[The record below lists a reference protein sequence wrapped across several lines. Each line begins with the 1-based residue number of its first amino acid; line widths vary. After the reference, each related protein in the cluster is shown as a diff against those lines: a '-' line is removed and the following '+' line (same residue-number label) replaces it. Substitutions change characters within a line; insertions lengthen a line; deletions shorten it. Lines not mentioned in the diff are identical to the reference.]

1 MAHIS
6 WSEVRDRAIRF
17 SREWTGT
24 SSESAEKQTF
34 WNEFFEV
41 FGLRRRSVATF
52 EEPVQRIRGTYGK
65 IDLFWPGIVL
75 VEHKSFGEDLGVASS
90 QAFSYIRDL
99 TRERRTDEVPRF
111 VVVSDFARFVLYD
124 LEPEEQ
130 RDLPLWDQFR
140 YTSTDFVLADLYK
153 NVRHFAFLRGEKTLR
168 LNPEDPANQKAYDL
182 MCELHDELETGGF
195 TGDQLEKLLV
205 RILFCLFAEDTGLF
219 EPNAFQSF
227 VRRETRED
235 GSDLGAR
242 LNELFD
248 LLNTSPDKR
257 SPEFDEDLAQFPYV
271 NGELFA
277 DRLGFPRFNRAM
289 RDKLLQCS
297 EFQWAKISPAVFGS
311 LFQGIMEKAE
321 RRQQGAQ
328 YTSERDIMKVLRS
341 LFLDDLH
348 EEFRTICADRSTRR
362 RGRLQE
368 FHTKLRGLNL
378 LDPAC
383 GCGNFLVLAYREL
396 RLLEL
401 DLLRE
406 LHAGQTRVLNIRE
419 LIRVDVDQFYGI
431 EISAW
436 PVEIARVALWLL
448 DHQMNQRVSEAF
460 GQYFQRLPLRSTPH
474 IVIAN
479 ALRIDWNVVL
489 PRAKCSCVFGNPP
502 FVGKRFMNREQNA
515 DMGIVF
521 REIEGHGVLD
531 YVTAW
536 YVKAAE
542 YIQTTP
548 IRCAFVSTNSITQGE
563 QVGLLWNHL
572 FQRYRIKINFGHR
585 TFSWI
590 SEAKGRA
597 HVHVVILGFAG
608 FDSSPKYIYDYD
620 ADENAAM
627 VTEAHNI
634 SPYLVEGSDIVVTA
648 RREALATAPE
658 LSFGNMPND
667 GGHLL
672 LSEKARQE
680 LIAVEPAAA
689 EFIRPFLGPDEF
701 LYNIPRWCLWLV
713 DTSPAALRACPH
725 VMERIEKVRAHR
737 EKSRRE
743 ATNRLAATPSL
754 FGEIRQPAR
763 RYLAIPKTSSER
775 RAYIPIGFVEP
786 VVIAGADLFT
796 CPDAVL
802 FHFGV
807 LTSFMHMAWVRTV
820 AGRLKSDFRYSAGI
834 VYNNFPWPSPTPE
847 QQAHVEEKARVV
859 LAAREPHLPPRGMS
873 TLADLYDPL
882 IMPAALVR
890 AHVELDREVE
900 KCYRAEA
907 FHSDRERVEFLFRLY
922 EQLTAPLLPAA
933 PRRRTVRARVPTPRR
948 SQRARTPRLPSAER

>member
-52 EEPVQRIRGTYGK
+52 EEPVQRIQGTYGK

-75 VEHKSFGEDLGVASS
+75 VEHKSFGEDLGVATS

-99 TRERRTDEVPRF
+99 TREGRTDEIPQF
-111 VVVSDFARFVLYD
+111 VIVSDFATFVLYD

-140 YTSTDFVLADLYK
+140 YSSTDFVLADLHK

-168 LNPEDPANQKAYDL
+168 LDPEDPANQKAYDL
-182 MCELHDELETGGF
+182 MCELHDELEAGGF
-195 TGDQLEKLLV
+195 SGNQLEKLLV

-219 EPNAFQSF
+219 EPNAFQAF

-248 LLNTSPDKR
+248 LLNTSPDRR
-257 SPEFDEDLAQFPYV
+257 SPELDEDLAQFPYV

-277 DRLGFPRFNRAM
+277 NRLGFPRFNRAM

-311 LFQGIMEKAE
+311 LVQGILKKEE
-321 RRQQGAQ
+321 RRQQGAS

-362 RGRLQE
+362 RGRLEE
-368 FHTKLRGLNL
+368 FHTKLRGLNM

-474 IVIAN
+474 ILREN
-479 ALRIDWNVVL
+479 AVRVDWRAVL
-489 PRAKCSCVFGNPP
+489 PLERCSYVLGNPP
-502 FVGKRFMNREQNA
+502 YAGKKEQNA
-515 DMGIVF
+515 EQKADMELIWGDT
-521 REIEGHGVLD
+521 RGSGVLD
-531 YVTAW
+531 YVTCW
-536 YVKAAE
+536 YAKAAR
-542 YIQTTP
+542 YVDGTRIP
-548 IRCAFVSTNSITQGE
+548 VAFVSTNSITQGE
-563 QVGLLWNHL
+563 QVGILWNELFGRWHL
-572 FQRYRIKINFGHR
+572 KIHFAHR
-585 TFSWI
+585 TFAWT
-590 SEAKGRA
+590 SEARGMA
-597 HVHVVILGFAG
+597 HVHVVIIGFGA
-608 FDSSPKYIYDYD
+608 FDVPRKRIYDYD
-620 ADENAAM
+620 ADEGHPTISQ
-627 VTEAHNI
+627 VTNI
-634 SPYLVEGSDIVVTA
+634 NPYLLPGADTTVRTRTTPING
-648 RREALATAPE
+648 APE
-658 LSFGNMPND
+658 ISYGSMMIDKDRKAGDDAGLILTREHKDALLAECPALRPYVRVLY
-667 GGHLL
+667 GG
-672 LSEKARQE
+672 E
-680 LIAVEPAAA
+680 
-689 EFIRPFLGPDEF
+689 EF
-701 LYNIPRWCLWLV
+701 LNGIERWCLWLV
-713 DTSPAALRACPH
+713 NAPPSLIRESALLRERVDTVRQFRAN
-725 VMERIEKVRAHR
+725 
-737 EKSRRE
+737 SRRE
-743 ATNRLAATPSL
+743 QTRNLSATPSL
-754 FGEIRQPAR
+754 FGEIRQP
-763 RYLAIPKTSSER
+763 TT
-775 RAYIPIGFVEP
+775 AYI
-786 VVIAGADLFT
+786 
-796 CPDAVL
+796 
-802 FHFGV
+802 
-807 LTSFMHMAWVRTV
+807 
-820 AGRLKSDFRYSAGI
+820 
-834 VYNNFPWPSPTPE
+834 
-847 QQAHVEEKARVV
+847 
-859 LAAREPHLPPRGMS
+859 
-873 TLADLYDPL
+873 
-882 IMPAALVR
+882 
-890 AHVELDREVE
+890 
-900 KCYRAEA
+900 
-907 FHSDRERVEFLFRLY
+907 
-922 EQLTAPLLPAA
+922 
-933 PRRRTVRARVPTPRR
+933 
-948 SQRARTPRLPSAER
+948 